1 MTALLGVLQLG
12 NRPMLYKGCLNTP
25 ETFPFPIL
33 CRMVPGAWVANV
45 VPGDPSIKPAWIQTA
60 SHLVAEG
67 ATAITSNCGFALRYQ
82 RALAAAV
89 PVPVMLSSLVLLPAL
104 LAALPS
110 GRMLGIV
117 TFDAGAF
124 SPDLLDL
131 ASVPQD
137 APLRIIGIEGTA
149 SHAEMCKPD
158 NAIGLPMLEAD
169 VATRVLAAAA
179 DGRLGGLLFECAGF
193 GCVSQAVR
201 KATGLPIWDAVDA
214 AVFAMAGTKLA
225 GR

>member
-45 VPGDPSIKPAWIQTA
+45 VPGDPSIEPAWIETA
-60 SHLVAEG
+60 QALFAEG

-82 RALAAAV
+82 RAVAAAV
-89 PVPVMLSSLVLLPAL
+89 PVPVVLSSLVLLPTL
-104 LAALPS
+104 LAALPA
-110 GRMLGIV
+110 GRELGIV
-117 TFDAGAF
+117 TFDASAF
-124 SPDLLDL
+124 TPDLLDRSGV
-131 ASVPQD
+131 ARD
-137 APLRIIGIEGTA
+137 APVRIIGIEGTG
-149 SHAEMCKPD
+149 SYLEMCRPD

-169 VATRVLAAAA
+169 VTARITASAA
-179 DGRLGGLLFECAGF
+179 GGKLGALLFECAGF

-201 KATGLPIWDAVDA
+201 EATGLPVWDAVDA
-214 AVFAMAGTKLA
+214 AMFAMAGTKPA
-225 GR
+225 GW